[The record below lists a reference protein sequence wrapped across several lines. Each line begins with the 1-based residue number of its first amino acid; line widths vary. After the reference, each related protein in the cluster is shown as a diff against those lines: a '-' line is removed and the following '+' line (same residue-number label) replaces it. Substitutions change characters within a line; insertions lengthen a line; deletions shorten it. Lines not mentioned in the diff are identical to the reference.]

1 MFVPRVRLHYNDT
14 ERPVFSSRRR
24 RPKRKVRRPFK
35 LADFINIPCLLPT
48 LIGTLIGFLISI
60 GGIAMSILGYY
71 PESSILNQN
80 IRLPMKPPEP
90 PRNIHLKVLAY
101 IGPPIMAMGAF
112 MVIVSCVMYCEFRDK
127 YLRVEDEIRIRSL
140 KKEAIY
146 ELVVESFRRNY
157 FRGIQLPFQQMT
169 VKSTNSNELTSS
181 SDSNMCSNLRESGA
195 SNDTAYKITFPAS
208 SRRSS
213 MVTHPIKRSEIAN
226 KAYSMPNIK
235 PFHNALSSAFIS
247 HVSYTRRK
255 SNNVAFDDYRLARG
269 CDIMR
274 RSSVVSSSVCS
285 VSTGI
290 INPAYEQDDDM
301 RDDDEAADNLAP
313 NTQYLCVHQNRPM
326 SEGDSSDS
334 LPVVI
339 VHMASVHQV
348 DAPDSRRP
356 SVNTVCSGCS
366 TSPQLHSS
374 HSGGVHETASNV
386 SETNS
391 DNASDVS
398 KPSENSP
405 HCISHVSIDSNSLR
419 SMLTSSHLDES
430 NEEKIEKTD
439 LQNIEMKEVSL
450 T

>member
-14 ERPVFSSRRR
+14 DHPVFSSRRR

-35 LADFINIPCLLPT
+35 IADFINIPCLLPT
-48 LIGTLIGFLISI
+48 LIGTLIGSLISV

-71 PESSILNQN
+71 PESPALSQS
-80 IRLPMKPPEP
+80 IRLPVKPPEP

-146 ELVVESFRRNY
+146 ELVVESFRKNY

-169 VKSTNSNELTSS
+169 VKSINSNELTSS
-181 SDSNMCSNLRESGA
+181 SDSNVCTNLRESGGVKE
-195 SNDTAYKITFPAS
+195 TAYKITFPAS

-255 SNNVAFDDYRLARG
+255 SNNVAFDDYRLTRG
-269 CDIMR
+269 SDAMR

-290 INPAYEQDDDM
+290 INPAYEQDDEL
-301 RDDDEAADNLAP
+301 RVEETAEEVAS

-366 TSPQLHSS
+366 NSPQPHGS
-374 HSGGVHETASNV
+374 HNGVYDTNSNI

-391 DNASDVS
+391 DIASDVS
-398 KPSENSP
+398 KPSEHS

-419 SMLTSSHLDES
+419 SILTSSHLDDS
-430 NEEKIEKTD
+430 NEERTEKTD
-439 LQNIEMKEVSL
+439 LQNIEMKEVSHI
-450 T
+450 